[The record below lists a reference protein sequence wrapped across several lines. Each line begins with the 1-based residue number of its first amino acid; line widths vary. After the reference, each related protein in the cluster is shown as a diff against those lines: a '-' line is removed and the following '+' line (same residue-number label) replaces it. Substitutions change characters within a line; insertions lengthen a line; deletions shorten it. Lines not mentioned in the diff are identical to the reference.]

1 MEKLTLQEEDAMQA
15 LWEIQE
21 GNVKAIQEAINDAD
35 LPYTTLASTI
45 KNLERKGFVS
55 ATKMGNTYLYKP
67 LIAESHYKKK
77 HLQSFI
83 SDYFDNSYKNMVSF
97 FVKEKNLS
105 AKDLQDIITQIEN
118 NK

>member
-1 MEKLTLQEEDAMQA
+1 MEKLTLQEEEAMQA

-21 GNVKAIQEAINDAD
+21 GNVKAIQDAIHDTA

-45 KNLERKGFVS
+45 KNLERKGFVG
-55 ATKMGNTYLYKP
+55 ATKIGNTYIYKP
-67 LIAESHYKKK
+67 LIAESQYKKK

-83 SDYFDNSYKNMVSF
+83 SNYFDNSYKNMVSF
-97 FVKEKNLS
+97 FVKEKKLS
-105 AKDLQDIITQIEN
+105 AKDLQDIIKQIEN